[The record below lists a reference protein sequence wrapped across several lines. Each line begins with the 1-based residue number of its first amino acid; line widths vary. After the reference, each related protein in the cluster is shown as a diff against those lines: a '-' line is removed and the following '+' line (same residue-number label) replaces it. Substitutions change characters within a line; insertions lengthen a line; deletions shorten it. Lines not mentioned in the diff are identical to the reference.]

1 MGSGKSPR
9 VHSSLVANSAQ
20 LAYLEKSQNVH
31 AISGSPDI
39 LLFDCNKVITKWD
52 FDARQFHYIKR
63 DKCFADLEKVAGN
76 VRITEDI
83 FVDTALLAGTPF
95 LPTLPF
101 LSENHKPHGAVK
113 AVLNNGK
120 SGYTVVVNNQDDP
133 RVGSHYVDRFRKAKL
148 AVKNHPVYTDD
159 GKIEPMNL
167 SQLPNDAVQYLG
179 QRLPDEI
186 FHYMSKGLI
195 NPRIL
200 QWRTTCEIF
209 EVPPMDSG
217 ESLEYKNLIS
227 QKIIPLR
234 TSAISLLSSSLH
246 NWYRHKDLVQ
256 RCWFTDSNG
265 KQQEITIRVE
275 RQSEAVSLVESWNVK
290 EATFKDTIAQYQ
302 VRQMPNQSLQ
312 YADFVGLRTFGG
324 RSAIT
329 TKQQFR
335 FEDCGKEGPQERPIF
350 DRRGHL
356 QLIMA
361 IPRAAG
367 VCRYQP

>member
-1 MGSGKSPR
+1 MAEPIRFAAWADSLSDASGLEQLSGCRVGIEAADYLSKRILNHLTAKEPLVPALGGLPLALKLHIEADLTALKSLDIEPWFVFSGLDITKHDDPFR
-9 VHSSLVANSAQ
+9 QKQDEAAVNANAWNLYDSHQAEASVGKFGESKYVTPEDLFRALQSILTQRNVRFLVAPYSAWAQ

-95 LPTLPF
+95 LPSLPF
-101 LSENHKPHGAVK
+101 LPENHKPHGAVK
-113 AVLNNGK
+113 TVLNNGK

-186 FHYMSKGLI
+186 FHYMSRGLI
-195 NPRIL
+195 DPRIL

-217 ESLEYKNLIS
+217 ESL
-227 QKIIPLR
+227 
-234 TSAISLLSSSLH
+234 
-246 NWYRHKDLVQ
+246 D
-256 RCWFTDSNG
+256 
-265 KQQEITIRVE
+265 
-275 RQSEAVSLVESWNVK
+275 
-290 EATFKDTIAQYQ
+290 
-302 VRQMPNQSLQ
+302 M
-312 YADFVGLRTFGG
+312 
-324 RSAIT
+324 
-329 TKQQFR
+329 
-335 FEDCGKEGPQERPIF
+335 
-350 DRRGHL
+350 
-356 QLIMA
+356 
-361 IPRAAG
+361 
-367 VCRYQP
+367 